1 MLDRLDARPNRPNVV
16 PTASAALAAL
26 QRGFKEGGR
35 YHGPTDAAKEVE
47 AAQLTLRASSLFTQ
61 GALPAEFD
69 RELLAAAEAMAD
81 GASWMPAI
89 AERWGLARALDV
101 KLRSFELG
109 PTSVAIGG
117 QSRYVIGQRS
127 GGWLADP
134 GSSRLPQL
142 RALLCRTDDAS
153 YAEARDFAQRARES
167 AHPVLRAALSFVFP
181 EEPAWAIDDLRSV
194 LATPPQRTN
203 FHTFAVL
210 FGSVDDPKLLLEWI
224 AKVTVWAGWYAS
236 AYVCDAVLRL
246 SPEDATDV
254 VGALFRRSIENRR
267 MAVPESEALGVA
279 LLALRTLGIGRALAP
294 QLLHPAYGRWARDWF
309 RAHPMLA
316 DEALAAQCEQKSV
329 IGDVS
334 RRVRSSLAPRS
345 PAPDLPDLP
354 AWLLP
359 RARTL
364 PITPDLGLPHPPRE
378 AQFPWAEGERERC
391 LVTPDTSTGRIMT
404 EEVLARWRALAVN
417 VRYVDVWAQWENGK
431 WVHWGVPNDEGLALW
446 NAEPTAPHRH
456 PTTHMLALH
465 GDAAFPG
472 LLARDAFDDLVR
484 CRSPAVAIVCARALR
499 SIARRRRAREWLVEN
514 AEIAGRGLI
523 PFAFGPPGRK
533 KHDAE
538 TALRWIARADRSA
551 VVRAAESLGARSET
565 EEWLD
570 RDLLDLAPPERA
582 PRQLVPLPPLRLLDG
597 RTLPDAAV
605 RRVVD
610 ALRAAAPHSPD
621 RRLSELRDALDPG
634 SRDEFAFAIFQ
645 DWAIAGATSSSAWL
659 TYAVPWLGTTTTL
672 RRVWPFLHYWAIR
685 SGKRAA
691 LVLDAI
697 EAAGTEEA
705 LALVARVAEG
715 KAVEPVRI
723 VARAILDGAAKA
735 RSITT
740 PELLDRIAPT
750 FGAEKGSAIVLDLGG
765 RTFRV
770 SLLDDLTPTLIGE
783 DGRRLAQLP
792 RPSARDDAAKAEVA
806 AERWRWIAAEAKIAA
821 RTQTRRLERAM
832 VVGQRWKRDAFTDHL
847 LRHPFLS
854 ILARRLVWSSGAL
867 TFRIA
872 DDGAITSLDDRT
884 IELPAD
890 ESIHLPHPLSLDPEL
905 IGAWSTVF
913 ADYAIVQP
921 FEQLGRA
928 IFVMSES
935 VRAGTKIDSATGR
948 IVPARRV
955 VSIFDAMGWAHGRFS
970 LRKSDGGTAYA
981 YLSATPGHGLRA
993 LSAEKMQTLGV
1004 VTLYGAKSFAEIVDV
1019 DLSELLRAID
1029 ALR

>member
-1 MLDRLDARPNRPNVV
+1 MEVRSHRTKLV
-16 PTASAALAAL
+16 PT
-26 QRGFKEGGR
+26 GVTR
-35 YHGPTDAAKEVE
+35 YHVLTDATKDVE
-47 AAQLTLRASSLFTQ
+47 AAQLTLRASALFTDRK
-61 GALPAEFD
+61 LPDEFD
-69 RELLAAAEAMAD
+69 RDLLAAAEAMAE
-81 GASWMPAI
+81 GASWMPVI
-89 AERWGLARALDV
+89 AERWGLVRALEV
-101 KLRSFELG
+101 KLRSFEYG
-109 PTSVAIGG
+109 ATSLAIGG
-117 QSRYVIGQRS
+117 QSRYVIAPRS

-134 GSSRLPQL
+134 GSSRLPWL
-142 RALLCRTDDAS
+142 RALLCRADDAS
-153 YAEARDFAQRARES
+153 YAEAREFARSARVD
-167 AHPVLRAALSFVFP
+167 AHLILRAVLSFVFP
-181 EEPAWAIDDLRSV
+181 EEPGWAMDDLRAV
-194 LATPPQRTN
+194 LASPPQRTN
-203 FHTFAVL
+203 FHTFALL
-210 FGSVDDPKLLLEWI
+210 FGSVDDPKLLQEWI
-224 AKVTVWAGWYAS
+224 AKVTAWAGWYAS
-236 AYVCDAVLRL
+236 AYVCDAALRL
-246 SPEDATDV
+246 SPADATDV
-254 VGALFRRSIENRR
+254 LVALLRRSTENRR
-267 MAVPESEALGVA
+267 MATPESEALGVA
-279 LLALRTLGIGRALAP
+279 LHALRTPGVGRALASH
-294 QLLHPAYGRWARDWF
+294 LLHPAYGRWARDWF
-309 RAHPMLA
+309 RAHSALA
-316 DEALAAQCEQKSV
+316 SEALASQCAQKSV

-334 RRVRSSLAPRS
+334 RRVLSSLTPHT
-345 PAPDLPDLP
+345 PAPDLPDLAP
-354 AWLLP
+354 WLLP
-359 RARTL
+359 RARVL
-364 PITPDLGLPHPPRE
+364 PITPDLALSAPPLE
-378 AQFPWAEGERERC
+378 AQFPWTEGERERS
-391 LVTPDTSTGRIMT
+391 LSTPDPSTARIMT
-404 EEVLARWRALAVN
+404 EEMTARWRALAVN

-431 WVHWGVPNDEGLALW
+431 WIHWAVPREEGLALW
-446 NAEPTAPHRH
+446 NDQPTAPHRN
-456 PTTHMLALH
+456 PPLHMLALH

-472 LLARDAFDDLVR
+472 LHKRDAFDELVR
-484 CRSPAVAIVCARALR
+484 CRSPAVALVCARALR
-499 SIARRRRAREWLVEN
+499 SIARRRRARDWLIEN
-514 AEIAGRGLI
+514 AEIAARGLI
-523 PFAFGPPGRK
+523 PFAFGSPGRK

-538 TALRWIARADRSA
+538 IALRWVARADRA
-551 VVRAAESLGARSET
+551 AILRAAASVGAHGAM

-570 RDLLDLAPPERA
+570 RDLLDIAPPERA
-582 PRQLVPLPPLRLLDG
+582 PRQLVPLPALRLLDG
-597 RTLPDAAV
+597 RALPDTSV

-621 RRLSELRDALDPG
+621 LRLTELRDALDPA
-634 SRDEFAFAIFQ
+634 SRDELAFAIFC

-659 TYAVPWLGTTTTL
+659 TYAVPWLGTTATL
-672 RRVWPFLHYWAIR
+672 RRVWPFLHHWAIR

-715 KAVEPVRI
+715 RAVEPVRI

-740 PELLDRIAPT
+740 AELFDRIAPT

-832 VVGQRWKRDAFTDHL
+832 IFGQRWKREAFTEHL

-854 ILARRLVWSSGAL
+854 ILARRLVWESGSL

-872 DDGAITSLDDRT
+872 DDGAITSLEDRT
-884 IELPAD
+884 IELSD
-890 ESIHLPHPLSLDPEL
+890 EPIGLPHPLGLDPDVVS
-905 IGAWSTVF
+905 AWSTVF

-928 IFVMSES
+928 IFQMSDS
-935 VRAGTKIDSATGR
+935 VRVGTKIDSASGR

-955 VSIFDAMGWAHGRFS
+955 VAIFDAMGWTHGRFS
-970 LRKSDGGTAYA
+970 LRKTDGGTAYA

-993 LSAEKMQTLGV
+993 LSADKMQTLGV
-1004 VTLYGAKSFAEIVDV
+1004 VTLSSAKSFAEIVDV